1 MGDIQRIVPA
11 HLKNDLKYDG
21 KAYRKA
27 FGFLESGG
35 MEKGLPKP
43 LDADFQT
50 FVDAEINL
58 VETGKINKTPPRPG
72 GEVTRSE
79 ILSQTSYG
87 CRKGICTPQS
97 KP

>member
-1 MGDIQRIVPA
+1 MPA

-27 FGFLESGG
+27 FGFLEDGG
-35 MEKGLPKP
+35 VEAGLPKP

-50 FVDAEINL
+50 LVDAEINL
-58 VETGKINKTPPRPG
+58 LESGAINKTPPLVG
-72 GEVTRSE
+72 GKFSREE
-79 ILSQTSYG
+79 ILAQSAYG
-87 CRKGICTPQS
+87 CRAGICTPKS